1 MYNTEALGTL
11 VLLYNYHHYSSPEHF
26 HHPRL
31 KPCTYYILF
40 PCLFLHQILVT
51 TALLFVSM
59 NWTLLG
65 TSYEEGY
72 GTPLQYSCLGNPMD
86 SGAW

>member
-1 MYNTEALGTL
+1 MHNTAALGTL
-11 VLLYNYHHYSSPEHF
+11 MAYSHHHYSSPERF
-26 HHPRL
+26 HHPKL
-31 KPCTYYILF
+31 KACASYMLL

-65 TSYEEGY
+65 TSYKEGD

-86 SGAW
+86 GGAW

>member
-1 MYNTEALGTL
+1 MYNTAALGTL
-11 VLLYNYHHYSSPEHF
+11 MLLYSHHHYSSPERF
-26 HHPRL
+26 HHLKL
-31 KPCTYYILF
+31 KPCAYYILF

-65 TSYEEGY
+65 TSYKEGY
-72 GTPLQYSCLGNPMD
+72 GTPLQYSCLGNPMGG
-86 SGAW
+86 GAW